1 MSDTEHG
8 ERERERELLAYYQ
21 ATVILTRR
29 YPSPHP
35 LYRALCQVR
44 AELERTLGA
53 RGSGGRSS
61 RRWRG

>member
-1 MSDTEHG
+1 MTDDERR
-8 ERERERELLAYYQ
+8 EADRERDLLAYYQ
-21 ATVILTRR
+21 ATLILTRR

-44 AELERTLGA
+44 AELERTLGM
-53 RGSGGRSS
+53 RGQGGTNG

>member
-1 MSDTEHG
+1 MTDDERR
-8 ERERERELLAYYQ
+8 EADRERDLLAYYQ
-21 ATVILTRR
+21 ATLILTRR

-44 AELERTLGA
+44 AELERTLGM
-53 RGSGGRSS
+53 RGQGGANG